1 MARLAAPVDP
11 RAYTPAL
18 GKVWLT
24 PHYDRAIAL
33 LTRERYWRDAL
44 VLAAKLA
51 PGDRVLDVGCGTGSL
66 LKALLSNCPRIELTA
81 LDPDPAVLA
90 VAKRKLGDLQSV
102 VHWHEGFLGSLS
114 VSDEQRPDKI
124 VNSLVLHQVPL
135 HEKRAILE
143 RMHEI
148 LRPGGEV
155 LIADYMRQDSRL
167 MRMLFRATVQQ
178 LDGVEDTQPNAE
190 GVIEDHLSEL
200 FDHAERLKV
209 FHTPTGAIS
218 LWRGTKKGKMQ

>member
-1 MARLAAPVDP
+1 MARLAAPDDP

-24 PHYDRAIAL
+24 PHYDRAIGL
-33 LTRERYWRDAL
+33 FTRERLWRDRL
-44 VLAAKLA
+44 VREARLS
-51 PGDRVLDVGCGTGSL
+51 PGDHVLDVGCGTGSL
-66 LKALLSNCPRIELTA
+66 LKAMLVSCPRIELTA
-81 LDPDPAVLA
+81 ADPDPAVLA
-90 VAKRKLGDLQSV
+90 IAKDKLHEWQSLV
-102 VHWHEGFLGSLS
+102 RWHEGFLDSLS
-114 VSDEQRPDKI
+114 FTNEQRPDKI
-124 VNSLVLHQVPL
+124 VSSLVFHQVPKS
-135 HEKRAILE
+135 EKRAILE

-190 GVIEDHLSEL
+190 GVIEGHLNEL

-218 LWRGTKKGKMQ
+218 LWRGTKKG